1 MRFNYISRMIVI
13 LSFFFFNKVN
23 IFSEINNYVKVKY
36 ENITLWDLTPQL
48 VEKSKAENIILGK
61 IKVPGGK
68 YIIKAD
74 KIKAELLKLGVKVV
88 KIPDTITVERDFSE
102 VKTAEVEAEL
112 LKVLQKDKTDF
123 DYNVVINSRDTLKM
137 PTGNI
142 EYRVEENKVDK
153 LGKNQNIASV
163 YENNIKVYEF
173 PFSLNT
179 GKLIKEYTLIK
190 DVKKGE
196 SYKEDKVSVKS
207 EMVYEETK
215 LKNLEIN
222 EKTIFTEDLYA
233 GTKLQPSNIEIAG
246 TIKKGQ
252 KISVEI
258 NYGSLTISDR
268 GEALQSGEFGQ
279 EIEVKNLRTGKIL
292 KGTVVSENIV
302 EIKQNE

>member
-1 MRFNYISRMIVI
+1 M
-13 LSFFFFNKVN
+13 
-23 IFSEINNYVKVKY
+23 
-36 ENITLWDLTPQL
+36 
-48 VEKSKAENIILGK
+48 
-61 IKVPGGK
+61 
-68 YIIKAD
+68 
-74 KIKAELLKLGVKVV
+74 
-88 KIPDTITVERDFSE
+88 
-102 VKTAEVEAEL
+102 

-153 LGKNQNIASV
+153 LGKNQSIASV

-179 GKLIKEYTLIK
+179 GKLIKEYTLVK

-222 EKTIFTEDLYA
+222 CCVYCHTQ
-233 GTKLQPSNIEIAG
+233 GTYVVNEYYKRNHKPH
-246 TIKKGQ
+246 KKGDLKAQ
-252 KISVEI
+252 KAFFELDHYYPKSKYPFLCVSFYNLIPSSITTSSPSFCIFLSNSVFT
-258 NYGSLTISDR
+258 L
-268 GEALQSGEFGQ
+268 L
-279 EIEVKNLRTGKIL
+279 
-292 KGTVVSENIV
+292 
-302 EIKQNE
+302 

>member
-1 MRFNYISRMIVI
+1 M
-13 LSFFFFNKVN
+13 LSFFFFSKIN
-23 IFSEINNYVKVKY
+23 IFSEINSYVKIKY
-36 ENITLWDLTPQL
+36 ENITLWDLVPQL
-48 VEKSKAENIILGK
+48 VEKNKAENIILGK

-74 KIKAELLKLGVKVV
+74 KIKAELLNFGIKTV
-88 KIPDTITVERDFSE
+88 KIPDTITVERDFQE

-112 LKVLQKDKTDF
+112 LKNLKKGKTDF
-123 DYNVVINSRDTLKM
+123 DYNVIISSRDTLKM

-142 EYRVEENKVDK
+142 EYGVEENKTDK
-153 LGKNQNIASV
+153 LGKNQTIANV
-163 YENNIKVYEF
+163 YENGIKVYEF

-196 SYKEDKVSVKS
+196 SYSEDKVTIKS
-207 EMVYEETK
+207 EMVYEENK

-222 EKTIFTEDLYA
+222 EKTVFTEDLYA
-233 GTKLQPSNIEIAG
+233 GTKLKPNNIEIAG

-252 KISVEI
+252 KISLEI

-268 GEALQSGEFGQ
+268 GEALQSGETGQ
-279 EIEVKNLRTGKIL
+279 EIDVKNLRTGKVL
-292 KGTVVSENIV
+292 KGIVINENIV
-302 EIKQNE
+302 EIKVNE

>member
-1 MRFNYISRMIVI
+1 
-13 LSFFFFNKVN
+13 
-23 IFSEINNYVKVKY
+23 
-36 ENITLWDLTPQL
+36 
-48 VEKSKAENIILGK
+48 
-61 IKVPGGK
+61 
-68 YIIKAD
+68 
-74 KIKAELLKLGVKVV
+74 
-88 KIPDTITVERDFSE
+88 
-102 VKTAEVEAEL
+102 
-112 LKVLQKDKTDF
+112 
-123 DYNVVINSRDTLKM
+123 M

-142 EYRVEENKVDK
+142 EYRVEENKIDK

-179 GKLIKEYTLIK
+179 GKLIKEYTLVK

-222 EKTIFTEDLYA
+222 EKTVFTEDLYA

-268 GEALQSGEFGQ
+268 GEALQNGEFGQ
-279 EIEVKNLRTGKIL
+279 EIDVKNLRTGKTL

-302 EIKQNE
+302 EIKVNE